1 MEVEIECCMC
11 GDVGFSD
18 KIFRCNNCR
27 HRYEHSWDYLK
38 PPKMSAA
45 SCAGSYEKPKGYL
58 ADKKEAINNNSGS
71 QTNSLGSREK
81 RTREDSHHSSARAR
95 TTKPERLK
103 VRDRLR
109 YSDCHVLDR
118 LGHRSQSA
126 FDRLRKSDFHWTAE
140 AEQCGLDDRKRGDSN
155 ASLLHMSRIA
165 GPETKLYSDGKA
177 SLSLVFAAKRLRRY
191 FQAHPIAVIT
201 DQPINQIM
209 SRPDVAGRLHKWSV
223 ILGEH
228 NITYRPRTSVKGQI
242 LADFLTEM
250 PDENP
255 PAAPVAETQQESW
268 TLFTDGSSCVD
279 GSSAGLIL

>member
-71 QTNSLGSREK
+71 QTNSL
-81 RTREDSHHSSARAR
+81 
-95 TTKPERLK
+95 
-103 VRDRLR
+103 
-109 YSDCHVLDR
+109 
-118 LGHRSQSA
+118 
-126 FDRLRKSDFHWTAE
+126 
-140 AEQCGLDDRKRGDSN
+140 
-155 ASLLHMSRIA
+155 

>member
-1 MEVEIECCMC
+1 
-11 GDVGFSD
+11 
-18 KIFRCNNCR
+18 
-27 HRYEHSWDYLK
+27 
-38 PPKMSAA
+38 
-45 SCAGSYEKPKGYL
+45 
-58 ADKKEAINNNSGS
+58 
-71 QTNSLGSREK
+71 
-81 RTREDSHHSSARAR
+81 
-95 TTKPERLK
+95 
-103 VRDRLR
+103 
-109 YSDCHVLDR
+109 
-118 LGHRSQSA
+118 
-126 FDRLRKSDFHWTAE
+126 
-140 AEQCGLDDRKRGDSN
+140 
-155 ASLLHMSRIA
+155 MSRIA

-279 GSSAGLIL
+279 GSSAGLILASPEGTEFTYALRFQFAASYNEDEYEALLAGPWIAAQM